1 LVVGGFG
8 AACGGGE
15 ADGDVIASADDRVGE
30 FGGTDEG
37 IEDGGG
43 EADGFGLEAEHLLEV
58 IAADFADVFEEGE
71 DFGVVRGGGA
81 ASAEGAE
88 FLEVLG
94 GADELFSEVGAVTE
108 DGAEVAGED
117 GIGVEGFDPLIAL
130 EGGFEEVF
138 EGGLGAAEAGA
149 GDGGG
154 EAGSALIEEAD
165 EIGGTGGE
173 AVVGRIGERG
183 GISEGVGSE
192 GLLGVVD
199 GLLGVDDALV
209 DFLDVFEV
217 KVDEAAEFFGGG
229 VAIEEIEGH
238 AAGEEGE
245 EVWAVGEG
253 VGLAVAGELEAV
265 FEVAEEEV
273 GGGEAGVFGVG
284 EEVFVAKAD
293 EGKEGGGI
301 AEPGGAA
308 AVDALEALDEE
319 FDIADAA
326 PGEFDIEALGA
337 AAGVEFLVDA
347 FAGFGHGLDGGEIE
361 GGGVDHGL
369 DPLEEVA
376 ARGAFA
382 GGDAGLEEHLE
393 FPVAGAGAVVLFGGV
408 EGDADFA
415 EAAIGA
421 EAEVD
426 AVAEAFGG
434 VGGEEVRETGG
445 DFLEELAVGDGVFA
459 VGLAVALIEEEEVDV
474 GAVVEF
480 VGSEFTEGEDGEAA
494 LVAGGEAGGAVA
506 GDEVEAKAAVGDV
519 EEGVGDVGEFVGDLG
534 EGGEAED
541 IAEEDAEDLAAAETG
556 EADGFGDTVGGGKP
570 AFEFRHHLNAGTDAV
585 KPAGFE
591 DGEEPV
597 GVLEDFFGE
606 EIGRGEDREEGLQA
620 ERDGGDVLEVAG
632 VAVAEALGAEEGGV
646 GVGGLG
652 EKDLE
657 AGAELG
663 GDGAEDTLKRELL
676 AVLFRGGGLV
686 QQSGLSPRRRCRG
699 GAQTARPANSR
710 ISPCRMRP
718 GCRTEA

>member
-1 LVVGGFG
+1 
-8 AACGGGE
+8 
-15 ADGDVIASADDRVGE
+15 
-30 FGGTDEG
+30 
-37 IEDGGG
+37 
-43 EADGFGLEAEHLLEV
+43 
-58 IAADFADVFEEGE
+58 
-71 DFGVVRGGGA
+71 
-81 ASAEGAE
+81 
-88 FLEVLG
+88 
-94 GADELFSEVGAVTE
+94 
-108 DGAEVAGED
+108 
-117 GIGVEGFDPLIAL
+117 
-130 EGGFEEVF
+130 
-138 EGGLGAAEAGA
+138 
-149 GDGGG
+149 
-154 EAGSALIEEAD
+154 
-165 EIGGTGGE
+165 
-173 AVVGRIGERG
+173 
-183 GISEGVGSE
+183 
-192 GLLGVVD
+192 
-199 GLLGVDDALV
+199 LGVDDALV

-217 KVDEAAEFFGGG
+217 KVDEAAEFLGGG
-229 VAIEEIEGH
+229 VAVEEIEGH

-284 EEVFVAKAD
+284 EEVFVAEAD
-293 EGKEGGGI
+293 EGEKGGGI

-326 PGEFDIEALGA
+326 PGEFDIEALRA

-347 FAGFGHGLDGGEIE
+347 FAGFGHGLDGGEVE

-393 FPVAGAGAVVLFGGV
+393 FPVAGAGAVVLFGGI
-408 EGDADFA
+408 EGDADLA

-426 AVAEAFGG
+426 AVAKAFGG
-434 VGGEEVRETGG
+434 VGGEEVREAGG
-445 DFLEELAVGDGVFA
+445 DFLEEFEIGDGVFA
-459 VGLAVALIEEEEVDV
+459 VGLAIALIEEEEVDV
-474 GAVVEF
+474 RAVVEF

-494 LVAGGEAGGAVA
+494 LVAGGEAWGAVA
-506 GDEVEAKAAVGDV
+506 GDEVEAEAAVGDV
-519 EEGVGDVGEFVGDLG
+519 EQGVGDVGEFVGDFG

-556 EADGFGDTVGGGKP
+556 EADGFGDAVGGGEP
-570 AFEFRHHLNAGTDAV
+570 ALEFSHHFDAGTDAV

-597 GVLEDFFGE
+597 GILEDLLGE
-606 EIGRGEDREEGLQA
+606 EVGGGEDGKQGL
-620 ERDGGDVLEVAG
+620 ESKGDGGDVLEVAG
-632 VAVAEALGAEEGGV
+632 VAVTEAFSAEECGV

-657 AGAELG
+657 AGAEFG
-663 GDGAEDTLKRELL
+663 GDGAKNAVEGDLFTL
-676 AVLFRGGGLV
+676 LFGGGGLV

-699 GAQTARPANSR
+699 RGSDGKAGQLKDITLPDETWLQDGGIKTAARPAGGGGVSGFGEGVHQEGLNAMAGAVVGVEGGAGLAEFGEFEDGGAGAELHAGAELAEVEALDGEILAEVAGDDREAGS
-710 ISPCRMRP
+710 
-718 GCRTEA
+718 TEEVQIIEGDEEEGLEGAAVVFLVALVVAVEAEGTGEGLGDSEFGDAAGGEADLMDDAAQGHDAGRVSGILRRGGVS